1 LIADRS
7 SWGKKAMRLFAI
19 LGFAC
24 LACQPAAAISCD
36 EVRTYVQTYGAS
48 VVLAYVKRIGATPQQ
63 IREGRACLRDGAKS
77 DFRRSA
83 SREATTEQ

>member
-1 LIADRS
+1 MTI
-7 SWGKKAMRLFAI
+7 KLFAV

-24 LACQPAAAISCD
+24 LACQPAAALSCD

-48 VVLAYVKRIGATPQQ
+48 VVLIYAKKNGATPQQ
-63 IREGRACLRDGAKS
+63 IREGRACLRESAKD

-83 SREATTEQ
+83 SREQTAER